1 MNPAIVH
8 RLCFEVLKRLAL
20 ERLRE
25 RLWFV

>member
-1 MNPAIVH
+1 VSPFIVH
-8 RLCFEVLKRLAL
+8 RLCFEVLKQLAL

>member
-8 RLCFEVLKRLAL
+8 RLCFEVLKQLAL

-25 RLWFV
+25 RFWFV